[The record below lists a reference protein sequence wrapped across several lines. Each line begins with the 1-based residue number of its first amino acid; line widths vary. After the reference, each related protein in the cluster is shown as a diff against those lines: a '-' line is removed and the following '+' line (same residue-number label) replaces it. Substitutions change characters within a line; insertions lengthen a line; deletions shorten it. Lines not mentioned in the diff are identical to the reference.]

1 MAQNK
6 TNGLLV
12 DVDIESSSL
21 ARVSQEME
29 SKTNSDKILT
39 LTGGEDE
46 VNSNLP
52 TTSSQNIF
60 DAIES
65 ISSYPGPG
73 EEGGRQRE
81 RMNSVDST
89 NSIRSYDST
98 GGSSI
103 SIKCSDRLTERLF
116 IIPRSWI
123 SPFRRSSPSRRELQL
138 QLGTR
143 TDTETEEVSEG
154 REHPSHSRKSG

>member
-12 DVDIESSSL
+12 DVDIESSSS

-103 SIKCSDRLTERLF
+103 SIKCSDCLTERLF
-116 IIPRSWI
+116 IIPRS
-123 SPFRRSSPSRRELQL
+123 
-138 QLGTR
+138 
-143 TDTETEEVSEG
+143 
-154 REHPSHSRKSG
+154 